1 MTGFCRQGKQDQGRQ
16 ALHVPCPVQQGHLA
30 GVKEQ
35 LAGSIHTAEGH
46 KVAETGQQSV
56 PCAVLGHSPPA
67 CPACVLW
74 GDTHSMKPYACIDLL
89 TTPRS
94 RAPLPARSGA
104 GLDISLGVVFLS
116 FTNSHRALHTTRK
129 QNGALARCGKR
140 LCERFATRDVD
151 NGRRLARRVMLA
163 SAPTAAPCAVHPG
176 SHGRGPRAWCSA
188 QQEERRP
195 TCRPPCRL
203 ASTRRRHPPCCSASG
218 DGSSNSGRSRDG
230 GGAQEAR
237 TRWVS
242 VPCCRELTPASLV
255 VPEGVFCA

>member
-116 FTNSHRALHTTRK
+116 FTNSHRAYIQHASRM
-129 QNGALARCGKR
+129 
-140 LCERFATRDVD
+140 EHSPV
-151 NGRRLARRVMLA
+151 VA
-163 SAPTAAPCAVHPG
+163 SA
-176 SHGRGPRAWCSA
+176 
-188 QQEERRP
+188 
-195 TCRPPCRL
+195 
-203 ASTRRRHPPCCSASG
+203 SASG
-218 DGSSNSGRSRDG
+218 SRHVTWTTDAASPGALCWPAPPPRRHAPCILGAMAAARGR
-230 GGAQEAR
+230 GAQRSKRRGAPPADHHVALPPLGGDTPRAALRAGTAAATVGDPETAVVHRRRAR
-237 TRWVS
+237 VG
-242 VPCCRELTPASLV
+242 CLCRV
-255 VPEGVFCA
+255 VES